1 MHDDTTTTTT
11 TSGFS
16 YVPGEHPPHELGC
29 IVVAIYAG
37 AAGAG
42 LVTLAT
48 MSILLR
54 WWQGLI
60 VIAVILGLSAVLWAL
75 IRFGAH

>member
-37 AAGAG
+37 AAAIG
-42 LVTLAT
+42 LL
-48 MSILLR
+48 ILLGIVVWLS
-54 WWQGLI
+54 WWPGLL
-60 VIAVILGLSAVLWAL
+60 VLGVILGLSAVLWAL

>member
-1 MHDDTTTTTT
+1 MREDSNNPRT
-11 TSGFS
+11 
-16 YVPGEHPPHELGC
+16 EHPPHELGC
-29 IVVAIYAG
+29 TVVAIYAG

-54 WWQGLI
+54 WWPGLI
-60 VIAVILGLSAVLWAL
+60 VIAVILGLSLVLWAL